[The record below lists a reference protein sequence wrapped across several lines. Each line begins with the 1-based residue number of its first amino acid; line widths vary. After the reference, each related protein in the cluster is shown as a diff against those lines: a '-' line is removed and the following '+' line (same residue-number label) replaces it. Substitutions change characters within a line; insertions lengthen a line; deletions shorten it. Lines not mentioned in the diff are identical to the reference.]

1 MHAVAGH
8 RNCIKA
14 SCAFLLMC
22 WWRRENLISVF
33 LLFSYSLPVLQLAT
47 SPHLL
52 PFAEPPK
59 SFAIVQNN
67 NAVESGAKV
76 TVVDGKL
83 ETVHCESRKSNPA
96 PILQWFLGDRE
107 LRASVQKN
115 VTEDD
120 DSRRWKAFSVLEYVF
135 SQDDFGKSLICRVN
149 HPAYANKQEE
159 TAVKLDLLC
168 KYLKDFLFFIFKKKP
183 LWLLDLWAVLL
194 QLKRTYLISLLFII
208 TKSFSSFQKFFFKK
222 ILGEKNG
229 FWKFF

>member
-1 MHAVAGH
+1 M
-8 RNCIKA
+8 
-14 SCAFLLMC
+14 
-22 WWRRENLISVF
+22 F
-33 LLFSYSLPVLQLAT
+33 LLFFFRVLLAT
-47 SPHLL
+47 SPHL

-168 KYLKDFLFFIFKKKP
+168 KYLKDTRKCFLFFHLQQKKP
-183 LWLLDLWAVLL
+183 PLVIRFMS
-194 QLKRTYLISLLFII
+194 K
-208 TKSFSSFQKFFFKK
+208 QK
-222 ILGEKNG
+222 NRRPN
-229 FWKFF
+229 

>member
-1 MHAVAGH
+1 M
-8 RNCIKA
+8 
-14 SCAFLLMC
+14 
-22 WWRRENLISVF
+22 F
-33 LLFSYSLPVLQLAT
+33 LLFFFRVLLAT
-47 SPHLL
+47 SPHL

-168 KYLKDFLFFIFKKKP
+168 KCISKTLKSAFSFFIFNKK
-183 LWLLDLWAVLL
+183 A
-194 QLKRTYLISLLFII
+194 
-208 TKSFSSFQKFFFKK
+208 SSRY
-222 ILGEKNG
+222 
-229 FWKFF
+229 

>member
-1 MHAVAGH
+1 M
-8 RNCIKA
+8 
-14 SCAFLLMC
+14 
-22 WWRRENLISVF
+22 F
-33 LLFSYSLPVLQLAT
+33 LLFFFRVLLAT
-47 SPHLL
+47 SPHL

-168 KYLKDFLFFIFKKKP
+168 KCISKTLESAFSFFIFNKK
-183 LWLLDLWAVLL
+183 A
-194 QLKRTYLISLLFII
+194 
-208 TKSFSSFQKFFFKK
+208 SSRY
-222 ILGEKNG
+222 
-229 FWKFF
+229 

>member
-1 MHAVAGH
+1 M
-8 RNCIKA
+8 
-14 SCAFLLMC
+14 
-22 WWRRENLISVF
+22 F
-33 LLFSYSLPVLQLAT
+33 LLFCFRVLLAT
-47 SPHLL
+47 SPHL

-168 KYLKDFLFFIFKKKP
+168 KCISKTLKSAFSFSIFNKK
-183 LWLLDLWAVLL
+183 
-194 QLKRTYLISLLFII
+194 SLLVIRFMS
-208 TKSFSSFQKFFFKK
+208 KQK
-222 ILGEKNG
+222 NRRPN
-229 FWKFF
+229 